1 MSGAGELLDRTDSA
15 PGDIGRAT
23 VIEELAGA
31 MTQTA
36 IATTRLF
43 QTRDLFVHDG
53 NHLRRLRLSAPA
65 QLVMLVV
72 MVLLF
77 AWSTYSAIRL
87 FIAPSIPT
95 AAAPAA

>member
-1 MSGAGELLDRTDSA
+1 
-15 PGDIGRAT
+15 
-23 VIEELAGA
+23 

-87 FIAPSIPT
+87 FITPSFP
-95 AAAPAA
+95 ASAAPAAVEAAPAAA